1 MRCRA
6 CDYELWHCTGRVC
19 PECGDPFSLK
29 DFEFEEDSV
38 LFHCPHCN
46 HGVEGHGKNGWPN
59 LNIEQCAGCGLAV
72 GLDYYIVRP
81 VAGIDE
87 ATLGGVLPNRTKE
100 GNWFSRYFRTVWLV
114 MTKPN
119 RTMGRIPIHEPLTKA
134 WGFLMTTC
142 VVTIIG
148 SVLSAF
154 SISAFTSAG
163 AGAGLA
169 ELLLLTILQVGL
181 FFVILVL
188 YVCAWIVTTHVIL
201 LMSGGCAFT
210 LRRTAQAI
218 LYGGGASIVNI
229 IPCVGGIGGTV
240 WWIVSAINM
249 VSRGQRVSGKRAS
262 LAVLGAPILLTLC
275 CFGGWVALTYTVV
288 SRYTT
293 P

>member
-1 MRCRA
+1 
-6 CDYELWHCTGRVC
+6 
-19 PECGDPFSLK
+19 
-29 DFEFEEDSV
+29 
-38 LFHCPHCN
+38 
-46 HGVEGHGKNGWPN
+46 
-59 LNIEQCAGCGLAV
+59 
-72 GLDYYIVRP
+72 
-81 VAGIDE
+81 
-87 ATLGGVLPNRTKE
+87 
-100 GNWFSRYFRTVWLV
+100 
-114 MTKPN
+114 
-119 RTMGRIPIHEPLTKA
+119 
-134 WGFLMTTC
+134 
-142 VVTIIG
+142 VTIIG

-163 AGAGLA
+163 AGVGLA

-188 YVCAWIVTTHVIL
+188 YVCAWIVTTHVVL